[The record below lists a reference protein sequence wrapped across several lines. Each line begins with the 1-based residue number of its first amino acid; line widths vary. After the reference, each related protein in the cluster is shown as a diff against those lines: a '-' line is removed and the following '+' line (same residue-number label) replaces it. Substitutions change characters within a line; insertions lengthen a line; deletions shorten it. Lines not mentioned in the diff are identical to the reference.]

1 MRVGQTEIE
10 AIVARTLADYDNNAD
25 AFREGTQDHDVSQN
39 IDALLTRIRGTPP
52 FVLLD
57 FGCGPGRDLK
67 RLKALGHRPIGLDG
81 SERFVAM
88 AHEASG
94 CEVWRQDFL
103 NLSLPTDHF
112 DGVFA
117 NAALFHIPRQQ
128 LPRVLA
134 QLHATL
140 RMDGVL
146 MSSNPRGNDEEGWQR
161 NRYGVFH
168 TLESWRRFMTQAGF
182 TELGHYYRPAGL
194 PREQQ
199 PWLATVW
206 RKLKAITE

>member
-1 MRVGQTEIE
+1 MRLGEAELE
-10 AIVARTLADYDNNAD
+10 AIAARTLADYNNNAY

-39 IDALLTRIRGTPP
+39 IAALLSHIRCPPP
-52 FVLLD
+52 FALLD

-67 RLKALGHRPIGLDG
+67 ALKALGHRPIGLDG

-88 AHEASG
+88 AREESG

-103 NLSLPTDHF
+103 NLSLPPDHF

-117 NAALFHIPRQQ
+117 NAALFHVPRQQ

-140 RMDGVL
+140 RIDGVL

-168 TLESWRRFMTQAGF
+168 ALESWRRYMKQAGF
-182 TELGHYYRPAGL
+182 AELGHYYRPAGL

-206 RKLKAITE
+206 RKLSPIAE

>member
-1 MRVGQTEIE
+1 MRLGETELE
-10 AIVARTLADYDNNAD
+10 AIAARTLADYNRGAD
-25 AFREGTQDHDVSQN
+25 AFREGTQHHDVGQN
-39 IDALLTRIRGTPP
+39 ITALLTHIRGAPP

-67 RLKALGHRPIGLDG
+67 TLQALGHRPIGLGG

-88 AHEASG
+88 AREETG

-103 NLSLPTDHF
+103 NLSLPPDHF

-117 NAALFHIPRQQ
+117 NAALFHIPRQE
-128 LPRVLA
+128 LPRVLVH
-134 QLHATL
+134 LHATL
-140 RMDGVL
+140 KTDGVL

-168 TLESWRRFMTQAGF
+168 SLESWRSFMTQAGF
-182 TELGHYYRPAGL
+182 IELEHYYRPAGL

-206 RKLKAITE
+206 RKSRAIAE